1 MHIVILG
8 AGAIGSVYGA
18 KLSKCHDVTLVGGA
32 EHVDAIQRRGLRMEG
47 LLSETLH
54 LPAVTRLNRI
64 EPGTLILLTTKVNN
78 NVAAIE
84 PIVAMLPDGVT
95 ILCVQNGLYS
105 ENLVKD
111 VVKDRALVLRAIT
124 QVGGVLVRPG
134 VVDNTVAGYTLIEQ
148 HPQSPRIAA
157 VLTEAGLDGRVI
169 PDIKKEM
176 WRKAVFNCVINPVTS
191 LLGCEVG
198 GIVDPRLNSLKLQ
211 IIDEC
216 LAVARADGV
225 TFEDVS
231 AAADGANAED
241 FAALIDRVFAGARTI
256 ASMRQDLMKGR
267 KTEIDHM
274 NGAVA
279 KLGAQYG
286 LACPVNAALTTMI
299 KYLESRQQPGKSKDD
314 SSSSD
319 LL

>member
-1 MHIVILG
+1 VDIVILG
-8 AGAIGSVYGA
+8 AGAIGSIYGA
-18 KLSKCHDVTLVGGA
+18 RLSKQHQVTLVGGA
-32 EHVDAIQRRGLRMEG
+32 AHVEAIRRDGLVMQG

-54 LPAVTRLNRI
+54 LPAVTRLDRI
-64 EPGTLILLTTKVNN
+64 APGTLILLTTKVNN

-84 PIVAMLPDGVT
+84 PIVPLLSGDVT

-105 ENLVKD
+105 EDLVKNL
-111 VVKDRALVLRAIT
+111 VKDRALVLRAIT

-148 HPQSPRIAA
+148 HEQAPALGA
-157 VLTEAGLDGRVI
+157 VLTAAGLDGRII
-169 PDIKKEM
+169 PDIKKEV
-176 WRKAVFNCVINPVTS
+176 WRKAIFNCVINPTTS

-198 GIVDPRLNSLKLQ
+198 GIVDPQLNQLKRA

-225 TFEDVS
+225 SFE
-231 AAADGANAED
+231 ED
-241 FAALIDRVFAGARTI
+241 FVALIDRVFAGARTI

-279 KLGAQYG
+279 RIGETFG
-286 LACPVNAALTTMI
+286 LPCPVNAALTTMI
-299 KYLESRQQPGKSKDD
+299 KYLEARQVRT
-314 SSSSD
+314 
-319 LL
+319 

>member
-1 MHIVILG
+1 MHIIILG

-18 KLSKCHDVTLVGGA
+18 KLSRHHDVTLVGGA
-32 EHVDAIQRRGLRMEG
+32 AHVAAIERDGLQMQG

-54 LPAVTRLNRI
+54 LPAVTRLASI

-78 NVAAIE
+78 NVAAVE
-84 PIVAMLPDGVT
+84 PIVPLLPDGVT
-95 ILCVQNGLYS
+95 IVCVQNGLYS
-105 ENLVKD
+105 ENLVKAL
-111 VVKDRALVLRAIT
+111 VKDRALVLRAIT

-134 VVDNTVAGYTLIEQ
+134 VVDNTVAGYTLLEE
-148 HPQSPRIAA
+148 HPRTAAIAA
-157 VLTEAGLDGRVI
+157 VLTEAGLDGRII

-176 WRKAVFNCVINPVTS
+176 WRKAIFNCVINPTTS
-191 LLGCEVG
+191 LLACEVG
-198 GIVDPRLNSLKLQ
+198 GIVDPRLNSLKRQ

-225 TFEDVS
+225 TFEDLS
-231 AAADGANAED
+231 ADLSAEARSAKVEAQGAKAED
-241 FAALIDRVFAGARTI
+241 FVALIDRVFAGARTI

-279 KLGAQYG
+279 ALGEKFG
-286 LACPVNAALTTMI
+286 LACPVNAAMTTMI
-299 KYLESRQQPGKSKDD
+299 RYLEAATD
-314 SSSSD
+314 
-319 LL
+319 

>member
-18 KLSKCHDVTLVGGA
+18 KLSRYHDVTLVGGA
-32 EHVDAIQRRGLRMEG
+32 AHVEAIQRDGLVIEG
-47 LLSETLH
+47 LLSETLR
-54 LPAVTRLNRI
+54 LPAVTRLDRI

-84 PIVAMLPDGVT
+84 PIVPLLPAGVT
-95 ILCVQNGLYS
+95 IVCVQNGLYS
-105 ENLVKD
+105 EDLVKNLVR
-111 VVKDRALVLRAIT
+111 DRALVLRAIT

-134 VVDNTVAGYTLIEQ
+134 VVDHTVAGYTLLEQ
-148 HPQSPRIAA
+148 HQQSAAIAA

-176 WRKAVFNCVINPVTS
+176 WRKAIFNCVINPTTS

-198 GIVDPRLNSLKLQ
+198 GIVSPQLNGLKRQ
-211 IIDEC
+211 IIEEC
-216 LAVARADGV
+216 LAVAQADGV
-225 TFEDVS
+225 TFEDL
-231 AAADGANAED
+231 AAGGGGANAED
-241 FAALIDRVFAGARTI
+241 FIALIDRVFAGARTI

-267 KTEIDHM
+267 ATEIDHM

-279 KLGAQYG
+279 RLGDELG
-286 LACPVNAALTTMI
+286 LPCPVNAALTTMI
-299 KYLESRQQPGKSKDD
+299 KFLEARQPQA
-314 SSSSD
+314 
-319 LL
+319 

>member
-1 MHIVILG
+1 MRIVILG

-18 KLSKCHDVTLVGGA
+18 RLSKQHDVTLVGGA
-32 EHVDAIQRRGLRMEG
+32 AHVDAIQRHGLVMQG
-47 LLSETLH
+47 LLDETLH
-54 LPAVTRLNRI
+54 LPAVKRLDRI

-78 NVAAIE
+78 NIAAVE
-84 PIVAMLPDGVT
+84 PIVPLLLGQRGVT

-105 ENLVKD
+105 EDLVKD
-111 VVKDRALVLRAIT
+111 LVKDRALVLRAIT
-124 QVGGVLVRPG
+124 QVGGILVRPG
-134 VVDNTVAGYTLIEQ
+134 VVDHTVSGYTLIEQ
-148 HPQSPRIAA
+148 HEQSAAIAA
-157 VLTEAGLDGRVI
+157 VLTAAGLDGRVI

-176 WRKAVFNCVINPVTS
+176 WRKAIFNCVINPTTS

-198 GIVDPRLNSLKLQ
+198 GIVDPQLNTLKRQ

-225 TFEDVS
+225 SFED
-231 AAADGANAED
+231 D
-241 FAALIDRVFAGARTI
+241 FVALIDRVFAGARTI

-279 KLGAQYG
+279 ALGERYG
-286 LACPVNAALTTMI
+286 LPCPVNAAMATMI
-299 KYLESRQQPGKSKDD
+299 RYLEAGKA
-314 SSSSD
+314 
-319 LL
+319 